1 MALTQT
7 LIQKINNTTMEFHF
21 AEQVTSEYG
30 HGHITRGGPEESIR
44 IQNLQMIGKHE
55 NDCPA
60 KSVQSKF
67 KNKQK
72 KMEYFLVY
80 VFFRSF
86 SRRKKILNAQIEY

>member
-1 MALTQT
+1 MTLTQT
-7 LIQKINNTTMEFHF
+7 LTQKINNTTIKFHF

-72 KMEYFLVY
+72 KYFWVY
-80 VFFRSF
+80 VFF
-86 SRRKKILNAQIEY
+86 